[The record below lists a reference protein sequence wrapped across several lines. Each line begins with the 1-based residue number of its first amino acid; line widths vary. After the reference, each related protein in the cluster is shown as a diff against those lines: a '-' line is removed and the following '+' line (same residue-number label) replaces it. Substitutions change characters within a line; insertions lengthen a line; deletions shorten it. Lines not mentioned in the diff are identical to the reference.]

1 MKLIHIRQLGLMTV
15 TTGVRLGAN
24 FVTLAVIARILGA
37 NKFGIL
43 MIWSGVAGLLAL
55 LCNYGFTS
63 YVLREVGR
71 RPSSNVTIFSGVLS
85 SKLIVA
91 CALISLSPI
100 VLRYTSLHSWILF
113 ATLLCA
119 ALVDTFIEFFGATL
133 RSVGKYATESKFSLL
148 GAVLYGGTVTSVVML
163 RRSELSAAT
172 AIVTARLVTAILF
185 LLAVVRYLPG
195 NLTVSPRRGV
205 EFLKKARAYA
215 FDFGLQGLFGQIDNV
230 IIGFFLGASSV
241 GIFQAGMKLTIG
253 LLQVAPIFS
262 SVFLPKLSS
271 KNLVPEEFKAEL
283 KRVQIAFFS
292 VGGVSAA
299 AMWLFSREIVDRT
312 FGVQYA
318 SLEAILPWFGFLF
331 VIRMIAAGWGLALTA
346 VGLQSSRV
354 AVGIANWIIAIGLA
368 VILLPR
374 FGIIGWL
381 YSLLISNVFV
391 AVSYVII
398 FSRSGHSRQVVCEN
412 NLGV

>member
-1 MKLIHIRQLGLMTV
+1 MKLIHIRQLGLMTL

-24 FVTLAVIARILGA
+24 FVTLAVIARILGT

-43 MIWSGVAGLLAL
+43 MIWSGAAGLLAL

-71 RPSSNVTIFSGVLS
+71 RPSSNATIFSGVLS

-91 CALISLSPI
+91 CALITLSPI
-100 VLRYTSLHSWILF
+100 VLRYTSLHNWILF

-133 RSVGKYATESKFSLL
+133 RSVGEYATESKFSLL
-148 GAVLYGGTVTSVVML
+148 GAVLYGGMVTSVVML
-163 RRSELSAAT
+163 RRSEISAAT

-185 LLAVVRYLPG
+185 LLAVIRYLPG
-195 NLTVSPRRGV
+195 NLTLSPRRGV

-215 FDFGLQGLFGQIDNV
+215 LDFGLQGLFGQVDNV
-230 IIGFFLGASSV
+230 IIGLLLGASSV
-241 GIFQAGMKLTIG
+241 GIFQAGMKLTMG

-262 SVFLPKLSS
+262 NVFLPKLSS
-271 KNLVPEEFKAEL
+271 KGLVSGEFKAEL
-283 KRVQIAFFS
+283 KRVQIAFIS
-292 VGGVSAA
+292 VGGVSAG
-299 AMWLFSREIVDRT
+299 AMWLFSREIVERT
-312 FGVQYA
+312 FGIQYA
-318 SLEAILPWFGFLF
+318 SLEAILPWFGLLF

-346 VGLQSSRV
+346 VGLQGSRV
-354 AVGIANWIIAIGLA
+354 AVGIVNWIIAIGLA

-374 FGIIGWL
+374 FGVIGWL
-381 YSLLISNVFV
+381 YSLLIANIFV

-398 FSRSGHSRQVVCEN
+398 FSRSAYSRHMAYEN
-412 NLGV
+412 NLGI